1 ISYEGIYR
9 KGHFMNLN
17 EPTEENLTF
26 ILEELSKKL
35 KVANKSL
42 LDPEDYD
49 LDKYS
54 DLKMMYDVLHN
65 KETLSP
71 SETDAFVKE
80 LSATRKYSSLTCK
93 SCISILNAAFAILF
107 ILVSDSF
114 QKHQMRFWLLVVPPL
129 FSFDQT

>member
-1 ISYEGIYR
+1 
-9 KGHFMNLN
+9 MNLN

-80 LSATRKYSSLTCK
+80 LSATRK
-93 SCISILNAAFAILF
+93 
-107 ILVSDSF
+107 
-114 QKHQMRFWLLVVPPL
+114 
-129 FSFDQT
+129 